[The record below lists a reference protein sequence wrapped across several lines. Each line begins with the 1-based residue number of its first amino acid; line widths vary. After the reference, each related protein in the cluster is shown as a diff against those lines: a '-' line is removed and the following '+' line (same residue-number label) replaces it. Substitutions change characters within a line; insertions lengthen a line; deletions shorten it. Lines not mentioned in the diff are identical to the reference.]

1 MTKEPT
7 EVIAEVWQLLVEFI
21 PRKEQATAAEQL
33 IGYLE
38 NIVSKQELLAITDL
52 DSDLSEA
59 YTVYKE
65 EEYVDEDDYEPEY

>member
-7 EVIAEVWQLLVEFI
+7 EVIAEAWQLLVEFI